1 MRVALRI
8 EYYKGGTL
16 VMIVPCPRSLDEA
29 KKIALE
35 SFTGF
40 NADLAKI
47 LDNKRKLVGVV
58 KR

>member
-1 MRVALRI
+1 
-8 EYYKGGTL
+8 
-16 VMIVPCPRSLDEA
+16 LDEA

-47 LDNKRKLVGVV
+47 LDMDNKRKLVGVV

>member
-1 MRVALRI
+1 
-8 EYYKGGTL
+8 
-16 VMIVPCPRSLDEA
+16 MIVPCPRSLDEA